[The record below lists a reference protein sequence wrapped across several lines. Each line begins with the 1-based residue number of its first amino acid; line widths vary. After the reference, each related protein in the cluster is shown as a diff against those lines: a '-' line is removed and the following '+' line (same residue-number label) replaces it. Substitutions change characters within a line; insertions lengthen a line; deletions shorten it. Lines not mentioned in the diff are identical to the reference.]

1 MLEFGTDL
9 SITYVM
15 GGLAREFGDP
25 TSMIVPWLWRGA
37 AQAAGATPSGAAL
50 PDPLAA
56 GSAVRMPGNR
66 VGRVSLRPAAH
77 SRV

>member
-25 TSMIVPWLWRGA
+25 TSMIDLPLTRASSELW
-37 AQAAGATPSGAAL
+37 AL
-50 PDPLAA
+50 A
-56 GSAVRMPGNR
+56 
-66 VGRVSLRPAAH
+66 
-77 SRV
+77 

>member
-25 TSMIVPWLWRGA
+25 TSMIVPWLDVSERRRRRSRA
-37 AQAAGATPSGAAL
+37 TKPQGATCERCARG
-50 PDPLAA
+50 
-56 GSAVRMPGNR
+56 
-66 VGRVSLRPAAH
+66 
-77 SRV
+77 